1 MESRD
6 AQEKSSAAA
15 SPTPAASNAAAS
27 AAPPAPTPTKKPAQP
42 QRAPSQPQPSLE
54 STLDDVN
61 RVMTW
66 VATRLMQNCGMVL
79 ALGCAYRIRLHA
91 VNNYGKVI
99 HEFDPWFNY
108 RATEYLLENGA
119 TKFFNWYDDKRY
131 VTVFKKAVQKASQPP
146 PTLLFFYFFPFPTAS
161 IFTQPTATY
170 FTPTLHPSWYPLGR
184 PIGTTIYPGLQFTSV
199 FLYHVAQKLATLGP
213 VLGAGVAGWFEG
225 TTLNDVCVFVP
236 AIFGVV
242 TTLFTFLLTYEVARD
257 ATAGVVAAMIM
268 AVTPSHLMRSVA
280 GGYDNESIAVAAA
293 VATFYFWV
301 RSLRNARS
309 WPWGLATAAA
319 YMSWWRPGA
328 GSPSC

>member
-1 MESRD
+1 MPKK
-6 AQEKSSAAA
+6 KSSAATP
-15 SPTPAASNAAAS
+15 SPTPAASPAAAS
-27 AAPPAPTPTKKPAQP
+27 AAPPAPTPKKKPSQP
-42 QRAPSQPQPSLE
+42 QRAPSQPQPSLD

-170 FTPTLHPSWYPLGR
+170 FTLHSPPQLVPWGGPSGPRSTRGCSSR
-184 PIGTTIYPGLQFTSV
+184 PCSCTT
-199 FLYHVAQKLATLGP
+199 
-213 VLGAGVAGWFEG
+213 W
-225 TTLNDVCVFVP
+225 
-236 AIFGVV
+236 
-242 TTLFTFLLTYEVARD
+242 R
-257 ATAGVVAAMIM
+257 
-268 AVTPSHLMRSVA
+268 
-280 GGYDNESIAVAAA
+280 
-293 VATFYFWV
+293 
-301 RSLRNARS
+301 RS
-309 WPWGLATAAA
+309 WRRSGPCWARA
-319 YMSWWRPGA
+319 WRA
-328 GSPSC
+328 GSKGPRSTTCASSSPPSSGS